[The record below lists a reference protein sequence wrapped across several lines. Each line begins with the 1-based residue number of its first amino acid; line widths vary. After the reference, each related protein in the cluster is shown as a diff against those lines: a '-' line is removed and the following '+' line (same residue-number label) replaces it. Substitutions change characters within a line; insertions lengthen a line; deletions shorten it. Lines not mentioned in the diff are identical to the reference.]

1 MIKKVILIS
10 ICLILLTSCGR
21 KNELENEVSLNN
33 NVIAFNIK
41 NNILNEPWWINK
53 KERSNILDK
62 ELYLFISTIN

>member
-1 MIKKVILIS
+1 MIKKVILIA

-41 NNILNEPWWINK
+41 NNILKIPENNEI
-53 KERSNILDK
+53 
-62 ELYLFISTIN
+62 YQ